1 MYRWTIYLWVSHVSD
16 QPFDD
21 IIQDFSKFY
30 ILTILY
36 EGSTHGYSI
45 ITKFRTRLG
54 KDISPSL
61 IYPFLQHLENRGIV
75 KHTIEPIGKKKRKVY
90 ELTEEGNE
98 ICSKLFKRF
107 AGLVST
113 AIEPSLNVCTNCG
126 CKVYEGGYTE
136 EIDGTPRMFCC
147 QHCAASYEREKQV
160 NS

>member
-1 MYRWTIYLWVSHVSD
+1 VSHVSD

-30 ILTILY
+30 LLTILY

-61 IYPFLQHLENRGIV
+61 IYPFLQLLEKKGIV
-75 KHTIEPIGKKKRKVY
+75 KHTLKPVGKKKRKVY
-90 ELTEEGNE
+90 KLTKEGKE

-107 AGLVST
+107 ASLVST

-136 EIDGTPRMFCC
+136 TIDGRPRMFCC
-147 QHCAASYEREKQV
+147 QHCASSYRKEKQA
-160 NS
+160 S

>member
-1 MYRWTIYLWVSHVSD
+1 MSK

-75 KHTIEPIGKKKRKVY
+75 KHTIEPVGKKKRKVY
-90 ELTEEGNE
+90 ELTIEGTE

-113 AIEPSLNVCTNCG
+113 AIEPSLNVCINCG
-126 CKVYEGGYTE
+126 CKVTDL
-136 EIDGTPRMFCC
+136 IFP
-147 QHCAASYEREKQV
+147 S
-160 NS
+160 SI

>member
-1 MYRWTIYLWVSHVSD
+1 MSK
-16 QPFDD
+16 QPFDE

-61 IYPFLQHLENRGIV
+61 IYPFLQLLEKRGIV
-75 KHTIEPIGKKKRKVY
+75 KHTIEPVGKKKRKIY
-90 ELTEEGNE
+90 QLTKEGQE
-98 ICSKLFKRF
+98 ICTKLFKRF

-136 EIDGTPRMFCC
+136 KIDRRLGMFCC
-147 QHCAASYEREKQV
+147 PHCAASYKKEKQV
-160 NS
+160 NP